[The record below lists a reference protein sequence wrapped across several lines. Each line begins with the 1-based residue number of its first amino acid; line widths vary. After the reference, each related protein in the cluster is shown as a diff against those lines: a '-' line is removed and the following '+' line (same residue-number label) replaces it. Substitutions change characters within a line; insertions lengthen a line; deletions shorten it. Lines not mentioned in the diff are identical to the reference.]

1 MEIDRRVQVRCYVP
15 GAKEEVPT
23 AARFGSGILVGPR
36 LVLTAGHVVGDASG
50 PTRGRITVTR
60 PDAGPEAYSA
70 RVLWYRC
77 DKDVDA
83 ALIEVDEGHGW
94 QPPGCLVDVLT
105 RPAQRWGRFIGAR
118 PHPVTVFG
126 FPRMQKDPDDGSRY
140 DEQLSGR
147 ILPGTGR
154 LAGRYEILSIDP
166 QAPAALPPT
175 SPASGWSGMSG
186 AAVLS
191 EAAPSETLLCG
202 VIRADRRPTSG
213 TRLTA
218 TPAHVLLADSAFAAL
233 IEQHTGSEPLAEPAE
248 PAALLAPAAPRRD
261 LHSPAMLLRA
271 DTEAVTFDAA
281 ARKQEIEQLDLWC
294 RAEEPF
300 SVRVLTG
307 PGGHGKTRLAR
318 HLTDAL
324 RRRGWCTGHLRADLS
339 DTGTHDLAA
348 LDTPNDLLLVADYA
362 ETRPHLIRRLATHLS
377 KRGHRTRLLLIARAD
392 GPWRTDALDAE
403 ASVRDLLAAALVMDL
418 APFLPSNAAP
428 GARPSAFAQAAGD
441 FAALLDRHPH
451 IAGRP
456 DGGWTAL
463 AATVAPPADLS
474 DERYD
479 SVLTLQ
485 MTALTALLQHGP
497 APVATTPGQPVEQTL
512 LSHERRYWEN
522 TARIQGSGL
531 ERLSRSTL
539 ETVMAVAAA
548 CGAATPAEA
557 EDVVGAIAAVPP
569 EKVGDVDQWLQAL
582 YRPAPDHHW
591 GFLEPDRLAEYHAS
605 CTLTTPR
612 IMRPILPALLRAASP
627 TQQTRIVTVLARAA
641 TAHHN
646 AHRVSE
652 RDSTLTALESA
663 LDEVSL
669 VPQALDATATALPY
683 PSDVLASLALRLTDE
698 LATRLRRMPFWR
710 RRVRRADVAR
720 SLSHLS
726 LRLSAVG
733 RWEESVRVQRDAV
746 RIYRWMG
753 SGPLGPWTPDFAES
767 LSNFGN
773 RLSEMGRPAEAL
785 AATEEAVAVRR
796 RLAAYKPDA
805 YTPGLASSL
814 SNFGNRLSEM
824 GRPEEALA
832 ATEEAVEIDRRLA
845 ADNPDHAS
853 GLAASLS
860 NLGSQL
866 SIVGWP
872 EEALAAAEEAARIR
886 RQLAASNPD
895 AYTPDLAGSLSN
907 LGNRLSEMG
916 RPAEALA
923 ATEEAVT
930 VYRRLAASN
939 ASAHTPGLS
948 TSLTNLSGRLSEMG
962 RPEEA
967 LAAAE
972 EATEIRRQ
980 LAAGNPDAFSPGLA
994 YSLTNLS
1001 GRLSEVGRPEEA
1013 LAAAEE
1019 ATEIRRRLAAG
1030 NPDGFSSDLAASLS
1044 NLGTRLSEVG
1054 RPEEALVTTEKAVD
1068 IERRLA
1074 SGNPEASSPGLAA
1087 SLSNLATLLTEVGRP
1102 EEALV
1107 AEREVV
1113 EIARRLAA
1121 DKPDA
1126 FSSDL
1131 AASLSNLATLL
1142 TEVGRPEQA
1151 MAAAEEAVEIRRRLA
1166 PGNPDAHEPDLAGSL
1181 DNLSTKLSETGQR
1194 AEALAAEQEAVAVY
1208 RQLAERNPDAY
1219 EPAFAASLSNLGIR
1233 LLELGQWAQ
1242 ALTAEQESVEI
1253 GRRLA
1258 ANNPD
1263 VHEPDLA
1270 ASLSNLSAELSAVGR
1285 REEALAPVQ
1294 EAAEIYGRLAAD
1306 DPDAHEPGLAIALA
1320 NLATRLSEL
1329 GRPAEAL
1336 APVEKAVDIHRRLAV
1351 ANPGA
1356 HAPNL
1361 AASLSNL
1368 GIRFSELGRRE
1379 EALAAE
1385 QEALEIYRRLAAGNP
1400 DAHEPELALT
1410 LGAWAWVRYEARVEL
1425 PEALRAIEE
1434 ALRLYD
1440 KLLPLAPARYVP
1452 DRAEA
1457 LRLQADLLESLGR
1470 HREAEDI
1477 RGQRVANEDEPGS
1490 QR

>member
-271 DTEAVTFDAA
+271 DTEAVTFNAA

-773 RLSEMGRPAEAL
+773 RLSEMGRP
-785 AATEEAVAVRR
+785 
-796 RLAAYKPDA
+796 
-805 YTPGLASSL
+805 
-814 SNFGNRLSEM
+814 
-824 GRPEEALA
+824 EEALA

-866 SIVGWP
+866 SMVGWP

-948 TSLTNLSGRLSEMG
+948 TSLTNLSGRLSE
-962 RPEEA
+962 
-967 LAAAE
+967 
-972 EATEIRRQ
+972 
-980 LAAGNPDAFSPGLA
+980 
-994 YSLTNLS
+994 
-1001 GRLSEVGRPEEA
+1001 VGRPEEA

-1074 SGNPEASSPGLAA
+1074 SGNPEASSPG
-1087 SLSNLATLLTEVGRP
+1087 
-1102 EEALV
+1102 
-1107 AEREVV
+1107 
-1113 EIARRLAA
+1113 
-1121 DKPDA
+1121 
-1126 FSSDL
+1126 L